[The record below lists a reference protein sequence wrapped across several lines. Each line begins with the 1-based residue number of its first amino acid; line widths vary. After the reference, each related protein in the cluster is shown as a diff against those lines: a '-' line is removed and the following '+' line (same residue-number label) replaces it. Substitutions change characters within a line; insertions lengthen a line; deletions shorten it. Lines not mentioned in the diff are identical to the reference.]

1 MTEPTRQPPGQG
13 SAFERKVGLSR
24 FALFFEQLWPRL
36 WLVIAVVG
44 LFLLVSLAGLWSHV
58 SGGTHQLALA
68 LFGLAMLGAL
78 IFAARV
84 QWPSREAAVR
94 RIERRSGLPHRP
106 ATTYEDT
113 ISLGGDDPST
123 QAIWVAHRKRLSEL
137 VGRLRVG
144 TPEPRTDRHDPLAVR
159 ALLLLTVL
167 LLLILVG
174 DGARDRVMSA
184 FRFGSATLLSDAR
197 IDAWVTPPAYTAKP
211 PILLA
216 DGSQGP
222 IGLGVADN
230 GAIEIPENSVLIVR
244 SSGSNA
250 TTLSMELRPES
261 GQGEQQASD
270 AATAGGDVS
279 EVRATLK
286 RSGTV
291 RVFGS
296 GSELIRWTFNVLP
309 DQPPRI
315 TLTKEPEISRRGSM
329 KLAYKIEDDY
339 GVASAEVRFE
349 RLPSDPGNPRTAW
362 ARDELKGPR
371 LPYERPPTLALRLPR
386 NNAKDA
392 ETTSY
397 HELGNHP
404 LAGLKARMVLVA
416 KDHAGNIGRTEPIEM
431 KIAERQFYRPLA
443 RAVIEQ
449 RRKLAE
455 DSRYRTQVIT
465 ALDVLTLEP
474 DTLIQDRNVY
484 LGLRSVYHR
493 LIRDSTRAGVKS
505 ASDQLWHIALR
516 IEDGRGLTDA
526 ERRLRDLQEQ
536 LSRALQDGASDEEIQ
551 RLMQELRQALAEF
564 MQQLAQ
570 QAQEMPEGLNQDMQ
584 LLRPEDLDRMLND
597 LENMARQGSR
607 DSAQEMLSQLR
618 ELLDQLRSGQFA
630 RGQSG
635 QGQQMMQMLNEFG
648 DLIGRQQ
655 RLMDDTYGSQRGE
668 QGQSGQ
674 QGQGQQGQG
683 QQGQGRQFS
692 PGELGDRQGQLRDQ
706 LQRLQRGLQQF
717 GQQSPDNLDGAGQA
731 MENARRA
738 LEQGDLDT
746 ATREQGRAL
755 EQLRQGAQQMAEQ
768 MLRRMPSRYG
778 QGPAG
783 DVPRD
788 PLGRPQ
794 RSQGPDLGTTVQVPD
809 EIDIQRAREI
819 LEELRRRLGDQTRP
833 LLELDYIERLLRRF

>member
-1 MTEPTRQPPGQG
+1 MIEQMSQSSRRSG
-13 SAFERKVGLSR
+13 AFERKVGWSR
-24 FALFFEQLWPRL
+24 VALFFERLWPRI

-44 LFLLVSLAGLWSHV
+44 LFLLASLADLWPQLTSA
-58 SGGTHQLALA
+58 THQLALG
-68 LFGLAMLGAL
+68 LFGLALFAAL
-78 IFAARV
+78 IFAARAR
-84 QWPSREAAVR
+84 WPSREAAVR

-113 ISLGGDDPST
+113 ITLGSEDPAT
-123 QAIWVAHRKRLSEL
+123 QAIWSAHKTRLSEL

-144 TPEPRTDRHDPLAVR
+144 TPEPRTDRHDPLAMR
-159 ALLLLTVL
+159 ALLLLGLT

-174 DGARDRVMSA
+174 DGARDRIMGA
-184 FRFGSATLLSDAR
+184 FRFGSGALLSDAR

-216 DGSQGP
+216 DGSHSDLALTTSGSGP
-222 IGLGVADN
+222 IDV
-230 GAIEIPENSVLIVR
+230 PENSLLIVR

-250 TTLSMELRPES
+250 AVLSTELRPER
-261 GQGEQQASD
+261 GPPERQASN
-270 AATAGGDVS
+270 AAVAGNEVS
-279 EVRATLK
+279 EVRVTLK
-286 RSGTV
+286 QSGAV
-291 RVFGS
+291 RILGN
-296 GSELIRWTFNVLP
+296 GSELIRWTFNVIP

-315 TLTKEPEISRRGSM
+315 TLSKDPEVLRRGSM
-329 KLAYKIEDDY
+329 KLTYKVEDDY

-349 RLPSDPGNPRTAW
+349 RLPTDRGNPRTAW
-362 ARDELKGPR
+362 ARSELKGPR
-371 LPYERPPTLALRLPR
+371 LPYERPPVLALRLPR

-392 ETTSY
+392 ETTSQ
-397 HELGNHP
+397 HELGSHP
-404 LAGLKARMVLVA
+404 WSGLKARMVLVA
-416 KDHAGNIGRTEPIEM
+416 KDHAGNVGRTEPIDM
-431 KIAERQFYRPLA
+431 KVAERHFFKPLA
-443 RAVIEQ
+443 RAVVEQ

-455 DSRYRTQVIT
+455 DSRYGLQVAR
-465 ALDVLTLEP
+465 ALDALTLEP
-474 DTLIQDRNVY
+474 DTFIRDRNVY

-493 LIRDSTRAGVKS
+493 LLRDKTRVGLKS
-505 ASDQLWHIALR
+505 ASEQLWHIALR

-526 ERRLRDLQEQ
+526 ERRLRDLQDQ
-536 LSRALQDGASDEEIQ
+536 LSRALQEGASDEEIR

-564 MQQLAQ
+564 MQQLAE

-584 LLRPEDLDRMLND
+584 FLRSEDLERLLND

-607 DSAQEMLSQLR
+607 DMAQDMLNQLR
-618 ELLDQLRSGQFA
+618 DLLEQLQSGRFA

-648 DLIGRQQ
+648 ELIGRQQ
-655 RLMDDTYGSQRGE
+655 RLMDDTYGTQRQEGEGRRGDQGQGGE
-668 QGQSGQ
+668 QGK
-674 QGQGQQGQG
+674 
-683 QQGQGRQFS
+683 GQGRQFS
-692 PGELGDRQGQLRDQ
+692 PGELGERQGQLRDQ
-706 LQRLQRGLQQF
+706 LGRLQRGLQQF
-717 GQQSPDNLDGAGQA
+717 GQQPPDNLAGAGEA
-731 MENARRA
+731 MDNARRA
-738 LEQGDLDT
+738 LEQGDLET

-778 QGPAG
+778 QGPAN

-794 RSQGPDLGTTVQVPD
+794 RSQGPDLGTTVKVPD

-819 LEELRRRLGDQTRP
+819 LEELRRRLGEQTRP